1 MKRIA
6 TILAIGCVLLLANG
20 CASSNSVYLSM
31 NREDKVMSI
40 TSNVNKEYR
49 VIRHMSAEQKN
60 PFLFIARMFPG
71 EVKPDLDAMVSLE
84 LTTSQADAIV
94 NVKFRGETSIG
105 DALLP
110 LGLGFFGGLA
120 FPPFFFIMMSPLFE
134 DLKTYA
140 IEGDLVKYVEP
151 MQAPE
156 SVRQFDPI
164 TGLPITKPPVQ
175 FDPKTG
181 LPVRPQ

>member
-6 TILAIGCVLLLANG
+6 TILTIGSLLFQANG
-20 CASSNSVYLSM
+20 CASSSSVYLSM
-31 NREDKVMSI
+31 NRGDKVMSI

-49 VIRHMSAEQKN
+49 VIRHMSAEQKI
-60 PFLFIARMFPG
+60 PFLFMVRMFPG
-71 EVKPDLDAMVSLE
+71 ETKPDLDAMVSLE
-84 LTTSQADAIV
+84 LTTAQADAMV

-110 LGLGFFGGLA
+110 VGLGFFGGLA
-120 FPPFFFIMMSPLFE
+120 FPPLFVIMALPLYE

-151 MQAPE
+151 QEAPE
-156 SVRQFDPI
+156 SDRKFDPI
-164 TGLPITKPPVQ
+164 TGLPLTKPAIHI
-175 FDPKTG
+175 DPMTG
-181 LPVRPQ
+181 LPMKK